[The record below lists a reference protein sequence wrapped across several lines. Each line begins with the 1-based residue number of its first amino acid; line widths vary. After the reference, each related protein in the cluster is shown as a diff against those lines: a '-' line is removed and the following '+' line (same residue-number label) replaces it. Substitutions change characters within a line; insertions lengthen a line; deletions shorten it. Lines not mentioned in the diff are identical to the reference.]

1 MSATHANTH
10 MGQEHAPRPMAKKPL
25 TERIWEARL
34 SYAMLLP
41 FFIPFIIF
49 GVIPMVA
56 SLYLAFTD
64 YAGSRN
70 RPFDFVGLENFTEL
84 VSLEIKHTPRMI
96 DDETGAVLFQCGRSR
111 VLLEE
116 VAQQE
121 ADGRVCEAAYINPR
135 EVLSDGF
142 RTSAIFFRSDDGA
155 FVLGA
160 TDTRFWTAMYNTVRY
175 VSVTVTAS
183 VLLGLG
189 LALAL
194 QQQSTLNMV
203 LRVLFFLPSV
213 TSAVAITVVW
223 GHLFRGASYGLI
235 NSIRL
240 NLGFEVIEFLAD
252 PTWILPIVM
261 LLTVWGGMGY
271 NMILFLAGLQ
281 SIPQDMYEAATV
293 DGATTLDKFRF
304 ITLPLLR
311 PTTIFIVVTSII
323 GSFQVFDAVY
333 ILYAASG
340 GSVGG
345 VLDSALTIV
354 SYLYEL
360 GFRNSQMGYASAIA
374 WILFVIIFIF
384 TMINLRVSRANEAY

>member
-1 MSATHANTH
+1 M
-10 MGQEHAPRPMAKKPL
+10 
-25 TERIWEARL
+25 WDARG

-64 YAGSRN
+64 YAGSRT
-70 RPFDFVGLENFTEL
+70 RPFDFVGFDNFTEL
-84 VSLEIKHTPRMI
+84 ISLEIKYTPRML
-96 DDETGAVLFQCGRSR
+96 DDETGEVLFQCGRSR
-111 VLLEE
+111 VLLAE
-116 VAQQE
+116 VATQE
-121 ADGRVCEAAYINPR
+121 AEGRICEPAYINPR

-142 RTSAIFFRSDDGA
+142 RTSTIFLQSAEGA
-155 FVLGA
+155 YVLGA
-160 TDTRFWTAMYNTVRY
+160 RDTRFWTAMNNTIRY
-175 VSVTVTAS
+175 VGITVTAS

-194 QQQSTLNMV
+194 QQQSTLNMF
-203 LRVLFFLPSV
+203 LRVVFFLPSV
-213 TSAVAITVVW
+213 TSAVAVTVVW

-235 NSIRL
+235 NSIRI

-293 DGATTLDKFRF
+293 DGATTLDKFRY
-304 ITLPLLR
+304 ITLPMLR

-384 TMINLRVSRANEAY
+384 TLINLRVSRANEAY

>member
-1 MSATHANTH
+1 MSVSSVGSSETHDPELKHTRSKSLFQK
-10 MGQEHAPRPMAKKPL
+10 M
-25 TERIWEARL
+25 WDARR

-49 GVIPMVA
+49 GVIPMIA

-70 RPFDFVGLENFTEL
+70 RPFDFVGFENFAEL
-84 VSLEIKHTPRMI
+84 VSVEIKHTPRLL
-96 DDETGAVLFQCGRSR
+96 DEETGEVLFQCGRSE

-116 VAQQE
+116 VAARE
-121 ADGRVCEAAYINPR
+121 AEGRVCEPAYVNPR

-142 RTSAIFFRSDDGA
+142 RTGSVFFLSDDGA
-155 FVLGA
+155 YVFGA
-160 TDTRFWTAMYNTVRY
+160 RDTRFWTAMFNTVRY
-175 VSVTVTAS
+175 VGVTVTAS

-194 QQQSTLNMV
+194 QQQSTLNMI

-240 NLGFEVIEFLAD
+240 NLGFDVIEFLAD

-261 LLTVWGGMGY
+261 LLTIWGGMGY

-293 DGATTLDKFRF
+293 DGASTFDKFLY
-304 ITLPLLR
+304 ITLPMLR

-374 WILFVIIFIF
+374 WVLFIIIFIF